1 MVAKQYSLA
10 TIIHRKPTQ
19 SFIICPVKTSEFM
32 RKLACK
38 SLWMNLVAMAA
49 VIVFL
54 ILGTE
59 LAMNI
64 YTHHGESISVPDVR
78 KHSYEASLKVLED
91 LGFEVIIND
100 TGYVKNLPPGTIL
113 DQLPTPG
120 TKVKSGRIIYLTVNA
135 TDSPTLI
142 MPDII
147 DNCSL
152 REAMAR
158 LTALGFKLGQTQFV
172 PGEKDWVYG
181 ILVNGKNVSA
191 GDRISIESKLIIQAG
206 NGQRD
211 AADSIYMTDTHD
223 DYYESEEYMG
233 EENKADATESRDN
246 GDDFEIV
253 E

>member
-1 MVAKQYSLA
+1 
-10 TIIHRKPTQ
+10 
-19 SFIICPVKTSEFM
+19 
-32 RKLACK
+32 
-38 SLWMNLVAMAA
+38 
-49 VIVFL
+49 
-54 ILGTE
+54 
-59 LAMNI
+59 MNI
-64 YTHHGESISVPDVR
+64 YTHHGESIIVPDVK

-91 LGFEVIIND
+91 LGFEVVIND

-113 DQLPTPG
+113 DQLPAPG
-120 TKVKSGRIIYLTVNA
+120 TKVKSGRTIYLTVNA

-181 ILVNGKNVSA
+181 ILVNGKNISA
-191 GDRISIESKLIIQAG
+191 GDRISIESTLIIQAG

-211 AADSIYMTDTHD
+211 AADSIYMTDKPDEYNGT
-223 DYYESEEYMG
+223 EEYNEG
-233 EENKADATESRDN
+233 YDNVDATNSHDN

>member
-1 MVAKQYSLA
+1 
-10 TIIHRKPTQ
+10 
-19 SFIICPVKTSEFM
+19 M
-32 RKLACK
+32 RKLVCK
-38 SLWMNLVAMAA
+38 SLWLNLAAMAA

-54 ILGTE
+54 ILGTG

-64 YTHHGESISVPDVR
+64 YTHHGESITVPDVK

-91 LGFEVIIND
+91 LGFEVVIND

-113 DQLPTPG
+113 DQLPAPG
-120 TKVKSGRIIYLTVNA
+120 TKVKSGRTIYLTVNA

-181 ILVNGKNVSA
+181 ILVNDKNISA
-191 GDRISIESKLIIQAG
+191 GDRISIESTLIIQAG

-211 AADSIYMTDTHD
+211 AADSIYMTDKPDEYNGT
-223 DYYESEEYMG
+223 EEYNEG
-233 EENKADATESRDN
+233 YDNVDATNSHDN

>member
-1 MVAKQYSLA
+1 
-10 TIIHRKPTQ
+10 
-19 SFIICPVKTSEFM
+19 
-32 RKLACK
+32 
-38 SLWMNLVAMAA
+38 MAA
-49 VIVFL
+49 VIVIL
-54 ILGTE
+54 VLGTGV
-59 LAMNI
+59 AMNI
-64 YTHHGESISVPDVR
+64 YTHHGESITVPDVK

-91 LGFEVIIND
+91 LGFEVVIND
-100 TGYVKNLPPGTIL
+100 TGYVKNLPPGTVL
-113 DQLPTPG
+113 DQLPAPG

-135 TDSPTLI
+135 SDSPTLVL
-142 MPDII
+142 PDII

-172 PGEKDWVYG
+172 AGEKDWVYG

-211 AADSIYMTDTHD
+211 SADSVYMMDTHD
-223 DYYESEEYMG
+223 DYYESG
-233 EENKADATESRDN
+233 DNNESGTDLDVIEPGDN
-246 GDDFEIV
+246 GDDFEVV

>member
-1 MVAKQYSLA
+1 
-10 TIIHRKPTQ
+10 
-19 SFIICPVKTSEFM
+19 
-32 RKLACK
+32 
-38 SLWMNLVAMAA
+38 
-49 VIVFL
+49 
-54 ILGTE
+54 
-59 LAMNI
+59 MNI
-64 YTHHGESISVPDVR
+64 YTHHGESITVPDVK

-91 LGFEVIIND
+91 LGFEVVIND

-113 DQLPTPG
+113 DQLPAPG
-120 TKVKSGRIIYLTVNA
+120 TKVKSGRTIYLTVNA

-181 ILVNGKNVSA
+181 ILVNGKNISA
-191 GDRISIESKLIIQAG
+191 GDRISIESTLIIQAG

-211 AADSIYMTDTHD
+211 AADSIYMTDKPDEYNGT
-223 DYYESEEYMG
+223 EEYNEG
-233 EENKADATESRDN
+233 YDNVDATNSHDN

>member
-1 MVAKQYSLA
+1 
-10 TIIHRKPTQ
+10 
-19 SFIICPVKTSEFM
+19 
-32 RKLACK
+32 
-38 SLWMNLVAMAA
+38 MAA

-54 ILGTE
+54 ILGTG

-64 YTHHGESISVPDVR
+64 YTHHGESITVPDVK

-91 LGFEVIIND
+91 LGFEVVIND

-113 DQLPTPG
+113 DQLPVPG
-120 TKVKSGRIIYLTVNA
+120 TKVKSGRTIYLTVNA

-158 LTALGFKLGQTQFV
+158 LTALGFKLGPTQLV

-181 ILVNGKNVSA
+181 ILVNGKNISA

-211 AADSIYMTDTHD
+211 AADSIYMTDKPDEYNET
-223 DYYESEEYMG
+223 EEYN
-233 EENKADATESRDN
+233 EEYDNVNATNSHDN

>member
-1 MVAKQYSLA
+1 
-10 TIIHRKPTQ
+10 
-19 SFIICPVKTSEFM
+19 M
-32 RKLACK
+32 RKLVCK
-38 SLWMNLVAMAA
+38 SLWLNLAAMAA

-54 ILGTE
+54 ILGTG

-64 YTHHGESISVPDVR
+64 YTHHGESITVPDVK

-91 LGFEVIIND
+91 LGFEVVIND

-113 DQLPTPG
+113 DQLPAPG
-120 TKVKSGRIIYLTVNA
+120 TKVKSGRTIYLTVNA

-181 ILVNGKNVSA
+181 ILVNGKNISA
-191 GDRISIESKLIIQAG
+191 GDRISIESTLIIQAG

-211 AADSIYMTDTHD
+211 AADSIYMTDKPDEYNET
-223 DYYESEEYMG
+223 EEYNEG
-233 EENKADATESRDN
+233 YDNVDATNSHDN

>member
-1 MVAKQYSLA
+1 
-10 TIIHRKPTQ
+10 
-19 SFIICPVKTSEFM
+19 M
-32 RKLACK
+32 RKLVCK
-38 SLWMNLVAMAA
+38 SLWLNLAAMAA

-54 ILGTE
+54 ILGTG

-64 YTHHGESISVPDVR
+64 YTHHGESITVPDVK

-91 LGFEVIIND
+91 LGFEVVIND

-113 DQLPTPG
+113 DQLPAPG
-120 TKVKSGRIIYLTVNA
+120 TKVKSGRTIYLTVNA

-181 ILVNGKNVSA
+181 ILVNGKNISA
-191 GDRISIESKLIIQAG
+191 GDRISIESTLIIQAG

-211 AADSIYMTDTHD
+211 AADSIYMTDKPDEYNGT
-223 DYYESEEYMG
+223 EEYNEG
-233 EENKADATESRDN
+233 YDNVDATNSHDN

>member
-1 MVAKQYSLA
+1 M
-10 TIIHRKPTQ
+10 
-19 SFIICPVKTSEFM
+19 KTSEFM
-32 RKLACK
+32 RKLVCK
-38 SLWMNLVAMAA
+38 SLWLNLAAMAA

-54 ILGTE
+54 ILGTG

-64 YTHHGESISVPDVR
+64 YTHHGESITVPDVK

-91 LGFEVIIND
+91 LGFEVVIND

-113 DQLPTPG
+113 DQLPAPG
-120 TKVKSGRIIYLTVNA
+120 TKVKSGRTIYLTVNA

-181 ILVNGKNVSA
+181 ILVNGKNISA
-191 GDRISIESKLIIQAG
+191 GDRISIESTLIIQAG

-211 AADSIYMTDTHD
+211 AADSIYMTDKPDEYNGT
-223 DYYESEEYMG
+223 EEYNEG
-233 EENKADATESRDN
+233 YDNVDATNSHDN

>member
-1 MVAKQYSLA
+1 
-10 TIIHRKPTQ
+10 
-19 SFIICPVKTSEFM
+19 
-32 RKLACK
+32 
-38 SLWMNLVAMAA
+38 MAA

-54 ILGTE
+54 ILGTG

-64 YTHHGESISVPDVR
+64 YTHHGESITVPDVK

-91 LGFEVIIND
+91 LGFEVVIND

-113 DQLPTPG
+113 DQLLAPG
-120 TKVKSGRIIYLTVNA
+120 TKVKSGRTIYLTVNA

-181 ILVNGKNVSA
+181 ILVNGKNISA
-191 GDRISIESKLIIQAG
+191 GDRISIESTLIIQAG

-211 AADSIYMTDTHD
+211 AADSIYMTDKPDEYNGT
-223 DYYESEEYMG
+223 EEYNEG
-233 EENKADATESRDN
+233 YDNVDATNSHDN

>member
-1 MVAKQYSLA
+1 
-10 TIIHRKPTQ
+10 
-19 SFIICPVKTSEFM
+19 
-32 RKLACK
+32 
-38 SLWMNLVAMAA
+38 MAA

-54 ILGTE
+54 ILGTG

-64 YTHHGESISVPDVR
+64 YTHHGESITVPDVK

-91 LGFEVIIND
+91 LGFEVVIND

-113 DQLPTPG
+113 DQLPAPG
-120 TKVKSGRIIYLTVNA
+120 TKVKSGRTIYLTVNA

-181 ILVNGKNVSA
+181 ILVNGKNISA
-191 GDRISIESKLIIQAG
+191 GDRISIESTLIIQAG

-211 AADSIYMTDTHD
+211 AADSIYMTDKPDEYNET
-223 DYYESEEYMG
+223 EEYNEG
-233 EENKADATESRDN
+233 YDNVDATNSHDN

>member
-1 MVAKQYSLA
+1 
-10 TIIHRKPTQ
+10 
-19 SFIICPVKTSEFM
+19 M

-38 SLWMNLVAMAA
+38 SLWLNLVAMAA

-54 ILGTE
+54 ILGTG

-64 YTHHGESISVPDVR
+64 YTHHGESITVPDVK

-91 LGFEVIIND
+91 LGFEVVIND

-113 DQLPTPG
+113 DQLPVPG
-120 TKVKSGRIIYLTVNA
+120 TKVKSGRTIYLTVNA

-158 LTALGFKLGQTQFV
+158 LTALGFKLGSTQLV

-181 ILVNGKNVSA
+181 ILVNGKNISA

-211 AADSIYMTDTHD
+211 AADSIYMTDKPDEYNET
-223 DYYESEEYMG
+223 EEYN
-233 EENKADATESRDN
+233 EEYDNVDATNSHDN

>member
-1 MVAKQYSLA
+1 M
-10 TIIHRKPTQ
+10 
-19 SFIICPVKTSEFM
+19 KTSEFI

-38 SLWMNLVAMAA
+38 SLWINLLAMAA
-49 VIVFL
+49 VIVIL
-54 ILGTE
+54 VLGTGV
-59 LAMNI
+59 AMNI
-64 YTHHGESISVPDVR
+64 YTHHGESITVPDVK

-91 LGFEVIIND
+91 LGFEVVIND
-100 TGYVKNLPPGTIL
+100 TGYVKSLPPGTIL
-113 DQLPTPG
+113 DQLPAPG
-120 TKVKSGRIIYLTVNA
+120 TQVKSGRIIYLTVNA
-135 TDSPTLI
+135 SDSPTLVL
-142 MPDII
+142 PDII

-158 LTALGFKLGQTQFV
+158 LTALGFKLGPVQFV

-181 ILVNGKNVSA
+181 IVVNGRNVSA

-211 AADSIYMTDTHD
+211 SADSVYMMDTHD
-223 DYYESEEYMG
+223 DYYESGDNNESG
-233 EENKADATESRDN
+233 TDLDATEPSDN

>member
-1 MVAKQYSLA
+1 
-10 TIIHRKPTQ
+10 
-19 SFIICPVKTSEFM
+19 
-32 RKLACK
+32 
-38 SLWMNLVAMAA
+38 MAA

-54 ILGTE
+54 ILGTG

-64 YTHHGESISVPDVR
+64 YTHHGESITVPDVK

-91 LGFEVIIND
+91 LGFEVVIND

-113 DQLPTPG
+113 DQLPAPG
-120 TKVKSGRIIYLTVNA
+120 TKVKSGRTIYLTVNA

-158 LTALGFKLGQTQFV
+158 LTALGFKLGPTQLV

-181 ILVNGKNVSA
+181 ILVNGKNISA

-211 AADSIYMTDTHD
+211 AADSIYMTDKPDEYNET
-223 DYYESEEYMG
+223 EEYN
-233 EENKADATESRDN
+233 EEYDNVDATNSHDN

>member
-1 MVAKQYSLA
+1 
-10 TIIHRKPTQ
+10 
-19 SFIICPVKTSEFM
+19 
-32 RKLACK
+32 
-38 SLWMNLVAMAA
+38 MAA
-49 VIVFL
+49 VIVIL
-54 ILGTE
+54 VLGTGV
-59 LAMNI
+59 AMNI
-64 YTHHGESISVPDVR
+64 YTHHGESITVPDVK
-78 KHSYEASLKVLED
+78 KHSYEASMKVLED
-91 LGFEVIIND
+91 LGLEVVIND

-113 DQLPTPG
+113 DQLPAPG

-135 TDSPTLI
+135 TDSPTLV

-181 ILVNGKNVSA
+181 IVVNGKNVSA

-211 AADSIYMTDTHD
+211 ATDSIYMTDIHD
-223 DYYESEEYMG
+223 DYYEPEEYTG